1 MCETIQ
7 IEAQGPGVLIIRLV
21 SLLMTM
27 RGKIQTLEKD
37 SQQRNRPSDSEVR
50 SKSATFLAGAQVQEA
65 GETQKE
71 NIAGKDMQ
79 MRQNVIP
86 VLKLQIQSLMS
97 KIQSDALEMKQL
109 QFEKEQLVRDLTNMK
124 HQVRFEPT

>member
-1 MCETIQ
+1 MSETIP

-37 SQQRNRPSDSEVR
+37 SQQRTRQSDSEVR
-50 SKSATFLAGAQVQEA
+50 SKSATFLAGVQVQEA

-71 NIAGKDMQ
+71 NFAGKDMQ

-86 VLKLQIQSLMS
+86 IFSTAEAWT
-97 KIQSDALEMKQL
+97 ALI
-109 QFEKEQLVRDLTNMK
+109 EKNSTHCLLYFTYLI
-124 HQVRFEPT
+124 